1 MQDQLDEFKEHAE
14 IVKKF
19 GRDPR
24 RNKILERENTTE
36 EEEYLVELKEQEVE
50 NGLTIDLV

>member
-24 RNKILERENTTE
+24 RNKILERENTTK
-36 EEEYLVELKEQEVE
+36 EEEYLVELKEQEAE